1 MLSPGWETV
10 RLFLHVL
17 GATVW
22 VGGQITLGGLVPRLR
37 RIGPDATT
45 AAARAFARLAWPAY
59 AVLVATG
66 IWNVAAVHAFSKKGG
81 YDVTTQVKI
90 GVVFL
95 AGIAAFAHQRA
106 TGRRGLAVWGAIS
119 ALSSLAAVFLGVLL
133 AQ

>member
-17 GATVW
+17 GAAVW

-37 RIGPDATT
+37 GVGPDATS
-45 AAARAFARLAWPAY
+45 AAARGFARLAWPAY
-59 AVLVATG
+59 LLLVGTG
-66 IWNVAAVHAFSKKGG
+66 VWNVVAVHAFSKKGG

-90 GVVFL
+90 GVVLL
-95 AGIAAFAHQRA
+95 AGISAYAHQRA
-106 TGRRGLAVWGAIS
+106 TSRQGLAVWGALS
-119 ALSSLAAVFLGVLL
+119 GLSSLAALFLGVLL